1 MKLFTKAQ
9 KEKLI
14 KNHMETQDSD
24 ESIKHKVVVKLFNPS
39 GIGTWYLTEL
49 NPDTNI
55 AFGLA
60 DLHEKELGY
69 IDISEL
75 ENLKLP
81 MGLKIERDLHYETN
95 IRGVII
101 MAVLIVGGLL
111 ALVIFGYSILGLI
124 FKWEN

>member
-9 KEKLI
+9 KENLI
-14 KNHMETQDSD
+14 KNHMETQNSD

-75 ENLKLP
+75 ENVKLP

-95 IRGVII
+95 KI
-101 MAVLIVGGLL
+101 LEELL
-111 ALVIFGYSILGLI
+111 
-124 FKWEN
+124 